1 MRRPCIF
8 PTVGEAVGGAPGPG
22 AVVGGSVKIL
32 PDGVLS
38 LSRTYLGPA
47 ALDRD
52 AVVGGGRQQALAAVD
67 ADHLQPLAGQAA
79 SVEVVEE
86 ALGGALA
93 RR

>member
-8 PTVGEAVGGAPGPG
+8 PACGEAVGGAPGPG
-22 AVVGGSVKIL
+22 AVVGGSVEIL

-38 LSRTYLGPA
+38 LSRTYLVRPA

-67 ADHLQPLAGQAA
+67 ADRLQPFAGQAPRA
-79 SVEVVEE
+79 
-86 ALGGALA
+86 
-93 RR
+93 